1 MQTSGQIVEP
11 NQYYYT
17 AVPPQPSAP
26 QQNVSYQYAGG
37 YFADPYMVTQ
47 PPSQSSQPVIMPVGH
62 PGFIYMPPPSTP
74 VYYSVPTAAATPATT
89 ASYYYTPDVYVQQTV
104 SVPQQIIHTH
114 AIMPGEVPVGK
125 VKSTVRPLSTSTPQP
140 TEYSSVPPSMG
151 NQLPCA
157 GNLHVAHLKYHR
169 NMEHDDVLANLSKI
183 SVVSE
188 ETIEAEN
195 EKDCEHRPA
204 RQRRPPPVPFNYKT
218 RMCLMY
224 ASGKHCEMGNRCKFA
239 HGAEE
244 LRVAEAAS
252 RIPNARYKT
261 KLCKNF
267 GPYASNYCPY
277 GLRCEFIHP
286 NDKEYALLFQCSTT
300 SQAPRNS
307 HTIGNISQNM
317 CNVTPETVCEA
328 PPISVTRS
336 AIKPAAEKILL
347 KNRNIAGS
355 MMCLATVGRRE
366 QVSDDSALGS
376 GSSESG
382 GSCAYVRA
390 LARAREVVPATVVPI
405 KFLRRRSMSQL
416 TLKRFNSIEK
426 LDVTAS
432 CSHLANLEQCRRPLG
447 ILSPL
452 K

>member
-1 MQTSGQIVEP
+1 MQAAGQIVDP
-11 NQYYYT
+11 NQYYYAA
-17 AVPPQPSAP
+17 AVPPHTAAH
-26 QQNVSYQYAGG
+26 QQNVPYQYAGG
-37 YFADPYMVTQ
+37 FLADPYVVTP
-47 PPSQSSQPVIMPVGH
+47 PPSQSAQPVIMPVGH

-74 VYYSVPTAAATPATT
+74 VFYSVPTATPAAATP
-89 ASYYYTPDVYVQQTV
+89 YYYTPDVYVQQTV
-104 SVPQQIIHTH
+104 PLPQQVIHTH
-114 AIMPGEVPVGK
+114 AILPGEVAAGK
-125 VKSTVRPLSTSTPQP
+125 KKSSVRPLSTSTPLP
-140 TEYSSVPPSMG
+140 TEFSSIPAPMTSHI
-151 NQLPCA
+151 PYA
-157 GNLHVAHLKYHR
+157 GNVNVAHLKYHR
-169 NMEHDDVLANLSKI
+169 NMEQDDVLANLSKI

-195 EKDCEHRPA
+195 EKEYEHRPA

-218 RMCLMY
+218 RMCMTY

-239 HGAEE
+239 HGPEE
-244 LRVAEAAS
+244 LRVADATQ

-286 NDKEYALLFQCSTT
+286 NDKEYALVV
-300 SQAPRNS
+300 S
-307 HTIGNISQNM
+307 HQFFKAFFLMIIQIYLSL
-317 CNVTPETVCEA
+317 VFSKS
-328 PPISVTRS
+328 PPIAVTRS
-336 AIKPAAEKILL
+336 AVKPAPEKILL

-355 MMCLATVGRRE
+355 MMCLATTGRRE
-366 QVSDDSALGS
+366 QTSDDSAIGS

-382 GSCAYVRA
+382 GSYAHVKA
-390 LARAREVVPATVVPI
+390 LTRARGVPAAVVPI

-416 TLKRFNSIEK
+416 TLKRFNSIEN
-426 LDVTAS
+426 LDIAAS
-432 CSHLANLEQCRRPLG
+432 CSQLANLEQNRKPIG